1 MKKLNVGYMR
11 VSTEAQT
18 EKYGLD
24 VQEDKIKEL
33 AKKRGVKIARWYVD
47 GGYSGSNIQ
56 RPNIQ
61 KLLEDA
67 EAGEIQ
73 AVYIYKLDR
82 MSRDVVDTLTLV
94 SKLLPKYNVE
104 VVSATEDLRNETPM
118 DRVMLG
124 VNAVMGQYEREVI
137 YMRTR
142 AGMVERVKR
151 GLWMGGGTIPYGYR
165 YDRNDGILHIIP
177 EEAEKVKAVFQMF
190 RDGYSCDRIQKIL
203 GMHSEKL
210 VSNIIRRITY
220 VGKIQY
226 KGRVYQG
233 LHEPIIDEKL
243 FYEVQEE
250 IKKRSTNAYVS
261 NKHMLT
267 GLCYCGKCGTK
278 MRMQK
283 WGKYTKIV
291 CYSQYKEKEHI
302 SKTGNPCKNKKV
314 RADVV
319 EKEVEDCFKRFI
331 VNVEEKENESESTR
345 KMIEKEISL
354 SEAKL
359 KRLYTLYASGSSGT
373 DTLFDVIHAEEKTLK
388 NLQEELKT
396 EDIREKAGRGKKIE
410 KIKEMSN
417 VWDTLT
423 DSEKNKV
430 LKECV
435 EKVVITGDD
444 IDIHFSIY

>member
-24 VQEDKIKEL
+24 VQEVKIKEI
-33 AKKRGVKIARWYVD
+33 AKKRGEKIDRWYVD
-47 GGYSGSNIQ
+47 GGYSGSNIE
-56 RPNIQ
+56 RPDIQ
-61 KLLEDA
+61 QLIEDS
-67 EAGEIQ
+67 EKGMIKT
-73 AVYIYKLDR
+73 VYIYKLDR
-82 MSRDVVDTLTLV
+82 MSRDVIDTLTLMMR
-94 SKLLPKYNVE
+94 LLPKYNVE
-104 VVSATEDLRNETPM
+104 VVSATEELKNETPM
-118 DRVMLG
+118 DRAMIG

-142 AGMVERVKR
+142 AGMLERVKN
-151 GLWMGGGTIPYGYR
+151 GLWMGGGRIPYGYR

-177 EEAEKVKAVFQMF
+177 EEAEKVRAAFRMY
-190 RDGYSCDRIQKIL
+190 RDGYSCERIQKIL
-203 GMHSEKL
+203 GFHSEKL

-220 VGKIQY
+220 IGKIQY
-226 KGRVYQG
+226 KGKIYQG
-233 LHEPIIDEKL
+233 LHEPIVDEKL

-261 NKHMLT
+261 NKYMLT

-291 CYSQYKEKEHI
+291 CYSQYKDKKYIPQGPE
-302 SKTGNPCKNKKV
+302 PCKNKKV

-331 VNVEEKENESESTR
+331 VNVEEKESESESTR
-345 KMIEKEISL
+345 KMIEREIAL
-354 SEAKL
+354 SESKL
-359 KRLYTLYASGSSGT
+359 KRLYTLYASGDSGT
-373 DTLFDVIHAEEKTLK
+373 DTLLGVIQTEEKTLK
-388 NLQEELKT
+388 NLREELKE
-396 EDIREKAGRGKKIE
+396 EDIREKAGREEKIE

>member
-1 MKKLNVGYMR
+1 MKKMNVGYMR

-24 VQEDKIKEL
+24 VQEEKIKGL
-33 AKKRGVKIARWYVD
+33 AKKKGVKIDRWYVD

-56 RPNIQ
+56 RPDMQ

-67 EAGEIQ
+67 ESGEIN

-82 MSRDVVDTLTLV
+82 MSRDVIDTLTLIMR
-94 SKLLPKYNVE
+94 LLPKYNVD
-104 VVSATEDLRNETPM
+104 VISATEELKSDTPM
-118 DRVMLG
+118 DRAMLG

-142 AGMVERVKR
+142 AGMIERVKR
-151 GLWMGGGTIPYGYR
+151 GLWMGGDTVPYGYR

-177 EEAEKVKAVFQMF
+177 EEAEKVQNAFLLYRK
-190 RDGYSCDRIQKIL
+190 GYSCARIYEIL
-203 GMHSEKL
+203 GLTNEKL
-210 VSNIIRRITY
+210 VADMIRRIAY
-220 VGKIQY
+220 IGKIQY
-226 KGRVYQG
+226 KGKIYQG
-233 LHEPIIDEKL
+233 LHEPIIEEKL
-243 FYEVQEE
+243 YYEVQEE
-250 IKKRSTNAYVS
+250 IKKRATNSYVS
-261 NKHMLT
+261 NRYMLT

-291 CYSQYKEKEHI
+291 CYSQYKDKKYIPQGPE
-302 SKTGNPCKNKKV
+302 PCKNKKV

-319 EKEVEDCFKRFI
+319 EKEVEDCFRRFV

-345 KMIEKEISL
+345 KMIEREISL
-354 SEAKL
+354 SETKL

-373 DTLFDVIHAEEKTLK
+373 DTLLDVIQSEEKTLK
-388 NLQEELKT
+388 NLREELKA
-396 EDIREKAGRGKKIE
+396 EDIREKAGREEKIE

>member
-1 MKKLNVGYMR
+1 
-11 VSTEAQT
+11 
-18 EKYGLD
+18 
-24 VQEDKIKEL
+24 
-33 AKKRGVKIARWYVD
+33 
-47 GGYSGSNIQ
+47 
-56 RPNIQ
+56 
-61 KLLEDA
+61 
-67 EAGEIQ
+67 
-73 AVYIYKLDR
+73 
-82 MSRDVVDTLTLV
+82 
-94 SKLLPKYNVE
+94 
-104 VVSATEDLRNETPM
+104 
-118 DRVMLG
+118 
-124 VNAVMGQYEREVI
+124 
-137 YMRTR
+137 
-142 AGMVERVKR
+142 
-151 GLWMGGGTIPYGYR
+151 MGGGTIPYGYR

-177 EEAEKVKAVFQMF
+177 EEAEKVKAIFQMF

-210 VSNIIRRITY
+210 VSNIIRRIAY

-226 KGRVYQG
+226 KGKTYQG

-243 FYEVQEE
+243 FCEVQEE

-373 DTLFDVIHAEEKTLK
+373 DTLFGVIQEEEKTLK
-388 NLQEELKT
+388 NLQEELKA
-396 EDIREKAGRGKKIE
+396 EDIREKAGRGEKIE

>member
-1 MKKLNVGYMR
+1 MKKMNVGYMR

-24 VQEDKIKEL
+24 VQEEKIKEL
-33 AKKRGVKIARWYVD
+33 AKKKGVKIDRWYVD

-56 RPNIQ
+56 RPDMQ

-67 EAGEIQ
+67 EAGEID

-82 MSRDVVDTLTLV
+82 MSRDVIDTLTLMMR
-94 SKLLPKYNVE
+94 LLPKYNVN
-104 VVSATEDLRNETPM
+104 VVSATEELKSETPM
-118 DRVMLG
+118 DRAMLG

-142 AGMVERVKR
+142 AGMLERVKR
-151 GLWMGGGTIPYGYR
+151 GLWMGGGAIPYGYR

-177 EEAEKVKAVFQMF
+177 EEAEKVRSAFQLY
-190 RDGYSCDRIQKIL
+190 RKGYSCVRIHEIL
-203 GMHSEKL
+203 GLTNEKL
-210 VSNIIRRITY
+210 VSDMIRRIAY
-220 VGKIQY
+220 IGKIAY
-226 KGRVYQG
+226 KGKVYRG

-243 FYEVQEE
+243 YYEVQAE
-250 IKKRSTNAYVS
+250 ISKRSTNSFVS
-261 NKHMLT
+261 NKYMLT

-283 WGKYTKIV
+283 WGNYTKII
-291 CYSQYKEKEHI
+291 CYSQYKDKKYIPQGPE
-302 SKTGNPCKNKKV
+302 PCKNKKV
-314 RADVV
+314 RADLV

-331 VNVEEKENESESTR
+331 VNVEEKENELESTR
-345 KMIEKEISL
+345 KMIEKEISTL
-354 SEAKL
+354 EGKL
-359 KRLYTLYASGSSGT
+359 KRLYTLFAVGGHESDILT
-373 DTLFDVIHAEEKTLK
+373 EVIEKEQTTLWRLR
-388 NLQEELKT
+388 EELKA
-396 EDIREKAGRGKKIE
+396 EDIREKAGREEKIE